1 MELDT
6 ITPLVTAVQG
16 PPRIDPAADPAALRR
31 AAEDFEAFVIT
42 QMFEHMIAD
51 IDTDGPFGGGPGE
64 RIFRSLLMQ
73 EYGAATAKQGGLGIA
88 DIIVR
93 QLLVTQEVGP

>member
-1 MELDT
+1 M
-6 ITPLVTAVQG
+6 TPLVTAAQG
-16 PPRIDPAADPAALRR
+16 PPRIDPAADPVALRR
-31 AAEDFEAFVIT
+31 AAEDFEAFVIS

-73 EYGAATAKQGGLGIA
+73 EYGAETARQGGFGIA

-93 QLLVTQEVGP
+93 QLLSAQEVDP

>member
-1 MELDT
+1 MELDA
-6 ITPLVTAVQG
+6 ITPLVTATQG
-16 PPRIDPAADPAALRR
+16 PPRVDPTADPVAMRR
-31 AAEDFEAFVIT
+31 AAEDFEAFVIS
-42 QMFEHMIAD
+42 QMFEHMIVD

-73 EYGAATAKQGGLGIA
+73 EYGAATAKQGGFGIA

-93 QLLVTQEVGP
+93 QLLATQEVAP